1 MKLLLEKSEKEKFF
15 FNALCNGLH
24 YFNQYGV
31 ELDWKAIDYDNAKK
45 ELEENP
51 KLAESWGSGGT
62 VCFEDVLMQVLK
74 MGKTLHIIDHE
85 ESIDNVSIT
94 LEDMYVNIEF
104 TPFVHFNDMIQER
117 DDAITGDV
125 ILQSVFF
132 KDIIFG

>member
-15 FNALCNGLH
+15 FNALCNGLN